1 MSERTRAEIA
11 IKDFYVERNNNDE
24 VTKIIFPH
32 QVKVG
37 IGDNSVF
44 NATISGSIHH
54 THEGKSY
61 LVAGNNITISSGSNG
76 QVTITANVN
85 GDLTSVIAGLGL
97 TGGGTGGDVTL
108 NVGAGDGITVNSNNI
123 AFNAEG
129 GELTTNN
136 ADVDQVLINDGG
148 VFKRIAPS
156 NINIS
161 SFNNDSGFTGNSGDI
176 TSVSAGTGL
185 SGGGSSGAV
194 SLNLDFSELTDM
206 TDDISGTTEFILQN
220 GTTESRKAASEI
232 KLSNFNNDSGWTSN
246 AGDITSVTAGNGL
259 TGGGSSGAVSL
270 AVNVTDFMTNGF
282 NNRVLTATGVATMT
296 AESNLTF
303 DGTDLGVSGKVK
315 TAGLEYTDGD
325 PALTISDA
333 GYLTI
338 EEGILNSPGVKV
350 NSANT
355 ATANYWIKIA
365 SANNSQDN
373 DTACSTIFVHF
384 TGIENNSSRDGDASF
399 IINAKFT
406 YDANAPYYFSTGTYV
421 TVEPLNSDNL
431 NGFDPSTDVAITF
444 NSSGLWELWVKS
456 KVPYKDCY
464 ALILNGTRESATY
477 TDPGAIIQTG
487 QTFASSITSLGT
499 EVYGKW
505 ASKVFDDITATSAT
519 LPGSTLGMTV
529 SNPSSNGLYDVSTT
543 EDYISDTNPL
553 TGKARVTFVAPS
565 SGNVEIN
572 YQSGLNIQ
580 DNNSATLY
588 LSLSTDNT
596 VFSNGKI
603 VGTQNV
609 VYDADSNRSGA
620 RVIIHHKWILTG
632 LTSGASYTYYI
643 GAEASNNTTFDIVWG
658 DNNSDLFYPPL
669 IVEARALPPITT
681 M

>member
-315 TAGLEYTDGD
+315 TTGLEYTDGD

-406 YDANAPYYFSTGTYV
+406 YDVNAPYYFSTGTYV